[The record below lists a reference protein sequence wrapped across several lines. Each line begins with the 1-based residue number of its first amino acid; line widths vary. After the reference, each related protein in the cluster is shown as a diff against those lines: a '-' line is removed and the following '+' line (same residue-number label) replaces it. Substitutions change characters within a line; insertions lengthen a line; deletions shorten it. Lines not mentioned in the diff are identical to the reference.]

1 MDISYERKDRH
12 LRVRLSGELDHH
24 AAKLTMG
31 KLDQLL
37 DAAMPLQ
44 LLLDFSGV
52 SFMDSSGIAIVM
64 RAYRHM
70 QSYGG
75 KLVVTD
81 VPPQAKRVLLAA
93 NVQRLIQVQ

>member
-1 MDISYERKDRH
+1 MEITYEQKDRH
-12 LRVRLSGELDHH
+12 LLAKLSGELDHH
-24 AAKLTMG
+24 AAKLIMG
-31 KLDQLL
+31 KLDRLL
-37 DAAMPLQ
+37 DTAIPMQ

-52 SFMDSSGIAIVM
+52 TFMDSSGIAIVM
-64 RAYRHM
+64 RAYRRM

-93 NVQRLIQVQ
+93 NVHRLIQVQ